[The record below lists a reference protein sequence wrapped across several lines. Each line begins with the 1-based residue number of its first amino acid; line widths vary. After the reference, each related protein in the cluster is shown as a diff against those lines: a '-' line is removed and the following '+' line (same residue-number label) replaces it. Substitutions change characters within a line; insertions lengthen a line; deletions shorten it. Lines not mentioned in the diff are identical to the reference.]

1 MTIPDGKGMFIQG
14 LWFLS
19 PKEAL
24 DALQQGA
31 LLVDLRS
38 DELFE
43 MKAFGVPESLHLPH
57 SILSDHADEL
67 PRDRLLVL
75 ADSAG
80 VYTKGAA
87 AALKDRGFEQ
97 IACLN
102 GGMLAWDQE
111 GFPVSTDP
119 DALLHGDCA
128 CAMRSRKDCAAQS

>member
-1 MTIPDGKGMFIQG
+1 MTNPGGNGMFIQG

-19 PKEAL
+19 PPEAL
-24 DALQQGA
+24 DAIQQGA

-43 MKAFGVPESLHLPH
+43 MKAFGVPECFHLPH
-57 SILSDHADEL
+57 SILAARAGEL
-67 PRDRLLVL
+67 PRDRLLIL
-75 ADSAG
+75 ADSAS

-87 AALKDRGFEQ
+87 AALRDLGFER

-102 GGMLAWDQE
+102 GGMIAWDQE
-111 GFPVSTDP
+111 GFPVRTDP

-128 CAMRSRKDCAAQS
+128 CVMRSRKDRASRV

>member
-1 MTIPDGKGMFIQG
+1 MFIQG

-19 PKEAL
+19 PQEAM

-43 MKAFGVPESLHLPH
+43 MKAFGVPECFHLPH
-57 SILSDHADEL
+57 SILADHAGEL
-67 PRDRLLVL
+67 PRDRLLIL
-75 ADSAG
+75 ADSAS
-80 VYTKGAA
+80 VYTKGAGV
-87 AALKDRGFEQ
+87 ALKVLGFEQ

-111 GFPVSTDP
+111 GFPVITDS

-128 CAMRSRKDCAAQS
+128 CIMRSRKGRAARS